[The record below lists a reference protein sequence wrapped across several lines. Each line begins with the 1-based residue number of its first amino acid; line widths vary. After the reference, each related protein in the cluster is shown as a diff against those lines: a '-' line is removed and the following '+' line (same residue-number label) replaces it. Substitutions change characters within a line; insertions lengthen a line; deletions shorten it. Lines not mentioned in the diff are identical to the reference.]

1 MPAQT
6 KRDWQRVPNSYLW
19 NGLHFNNLCQNVG
32 AGTSV
37 SASTIQA
44 AGLFPLP
51 FSCKIAKVAIAFT
64 AVSGAA
70 SATMNIA
77 YGIGSGS
84 LLSGALIYTP
94 IVGDDSFNGPPP
106 GGMGAPSTA
115 CYAAQNQAV
124 LVTPTSGTAG
134 DITFNTTNFPNSTT
148 GSGGIA
154 VFGQAT
160 STLAGIANCD
170 VVYPTG
176 NATGGTLLSGFCG
189 FLRLTLNT
197 SAATTVSGI
206 TVSLGLEPVT
216 LTENW
221 AAPYFTNGYPIPGIQ
236 GAF

>member
-6 KRDWQRVPNSYLW
+6 KRDWQRVPNAYLW
-19 NGLHFNNLCQNVG
+19 NALNFETICANAGV
-32 AGTSV
+32 GTSV
-37 SASTIQA
+37 SASTINA
-44 AGLFPLP
+44 AGIIPLP

-70 SATMNIA
+70 SATVNIA
-77 YGIGSGS
+77 YGLGSGS

-115 CYAAQNQAV
+115 CYAVNNQAV
-124 LVTPTSGTAG
+124 MVTPTSGTAG

-160 STLAGIANCD
+160 PTLAGIANCD

-176 NATGGTLLSGFCG
+176 NATGGSVLSGFCG
-189 FLRLTLNT
+189 FLSVRFNT
-197 SAATTVSGI
+197 SAATTLSGVTI
-206 TVSLGLEPVT
+206 SLGLEPVT
-216 LTENW
+216 LSENW
-221 AAPYFTNGYPIPGIQ
+221 AAPYFLNGYPIPGIL